1 MKKLVFTVA
10 AVAAL
15 SLTNNAQNDPK
26 KKDVKETEKKEA
38 VKPENATATKDGGT
52 VTKGTEEP
60 KKSGTRMAI
69 NEKGL
74 PGEKKTKST
83 NNPK

>member
-1 MKKLVFTVA
+1 MKKLVFTLA

-15 SLTNNAQNDPK
+15 SLTNNAQNAP

-38 VKPENATATKDGGT
+38 VKPEGATATKENGT
-52 VTKGTEEP
+52 VTKGTDEP

-74 PGEKKTKST
+74 PGEKKTKSS

>member
-1 MKKLVFTVA
+1 MKKLVFTVV
-10 AVAAL
+10 AVVAL

-26 KKDVKETEKKEA
+26 KKELKETEKKET
-38 VKPENATATKDGGT
+38 VKPEDASVTKDGN
-52 VTKGTEEP
+52 VTKGTDET

-74 PGEKKTKST
+74 PGEKKTKTT